1 MFLLLSYRTLML
13 RLLLPTAAAVIVVL
27 GAGDLF
33 AQGVERWP
41 AVEITRNFRG
51 PGFYLSFLKILAC
64 WLLFL
69 AWIMTTDWANRDGQL
84 LRLNYTRWNSIIFGT
99 FMGSFVLVWLIP
111 YFWLGFPLLL
121 ISYAAPLTAYLILRK
136 KQADERLENE
146 GLESLCRLLA
156 EVAGYGIFFLGMI
169 IILPIAFFVPLAL
182 AAGGSNRGAFKLVV
196 LVLAPGLMFLL
207 RFGPQLLIDPLEE
220 KIQKLAYRGKA
231 DPHTKGPPVL
241 VFGRGGA
248 DEREDNARTLMARQ
262 APGLRDARQILA
274 DGLEGRGSAI
284 MLDFTQQAVAV
295 RYMIDGV
302 WINREPIER
311 EKGDPALE
319 ALKALCG
326 LDPQNRQGR
335 QEGTFG
341 AEHAESKY
349 LGTVASQGTK
359 MGERVLIQL
368 EQQGIRLTTFDE
380 IGMREKIQEQMKEL
394 LDSKKGLMLFSAMP
408 AAGLR
413 TTVDIALHN
422 TDRLTREFMAV
433 EEESN
438 RFEEI
443 ENIPATTYNAAE
455 GQSPV
460 DVLPKM
466 FRMDPN
472 VVVIRDLVNAETVN
486 LICEEMEANRLF
498 VSVVRAKDS
507 AEALLR
513 VLALGAA
520 PGEFA
525 KLPVGV
531 ISQRLVRKLCK
542 ECKEAYA
549 PTPQVLGQLGIPE
562 GRVKAFYRPP
572 QQPEEV
578 CEHCGGIGYH
588 GRTAIFE
595 LLPVGDNVRKVLATA
610 PKLDLLRQAARKDGM
625 RSLQEEGILLVAKG
639 VTSLPELMRVLKQ

>member
-1 MFLLLSYRTLML
+1 MFRLLSYRTLML
-13 RLLLPTAAAVIVVL
+13 RLSLPIAAAAIVIL

-51 PGFYLSFLKILAC
+51 PGFYLNCVKILAC
-64 WLLFL
+64 WLVFL
-69 AWIMTTDWANRDGQL
+69 AWVRSTNWVNLDGQEMRMPYL
-84 LRLNYTRWNSIIFGT
+84 RWNPIVFGT
-99 FMGSFVLVWLIP
+99 FMAAFVLVWLIP

-121 ISYAAPLTAYLILRK
+121 VAYVAPFVSYVVYRNSKVPNNRRVFTKEHIRFWLS
-136 KQADERLENE
+136 ERLAVIGIKIE
-146 GLESLCRLLA
+146 A
-156 EVAGYGIFFLGMI
+156 E
-169 IILPIAFFVPLAL
+169 
-182 AAGGSNRGAFKLVV
+182 
-196 LVLAPGLMFLL
+196 AP
-207 RFGPQLLIDPLEE
+207 
-220 KIQKLAYRGKA
+220 
-231 DPHTKGPPVL
+231 DPHTAGPPVN

-248 DEREDNARTLMARQ
+248 DEREDNARTLAARQ
-262 APGLRDARQILA
+262 APGLRAAREIIA
-274 DGLEGRGSAI
+274 DGLSGRGSAI

-302 WINREPIER
+302 WINREAVER

-326 LDPQNRQGR
+326 LDSQNRQGR
-335 QEGTFG
+335 QEGSFG
-341 AEHAESKY
+341 AEQAENKY
-349 LGTVASQGTK
+349 LGTFASQGTK
-359 MGERVLIQL
+359 MGERVLIQF

-408 AAGLR
+408 TAGLR

-422 TDRLTREFMAV
+422 TDRLMREFMAV

-443 ENIPATTYNAAE
+443 ENIPVTTYNAAK

-466 FRMDPN
+466 FRIDPN

-486 LICEEMEANRLF
+486 LICEEMEENRLF
-498 VSVVRAKDS
+498 VSVVRSKDS

-520 PGEFA
+520 PDQFA

-531 ISQRLVRKLCK
+531 ISQRLVRKLCE

-549 PTPQVLGQLGIPE
+549 PTPQILGQLGIPE
-562 GRVKAFYRPP
+562 GRIKAFYRPP

-595 LLPVGDNVRKVLATA
+595 LLPVGDNVRRVLAA
-610 PKLDLLRQAARKDGM
+610 SPKLDLVRQAARKDGM